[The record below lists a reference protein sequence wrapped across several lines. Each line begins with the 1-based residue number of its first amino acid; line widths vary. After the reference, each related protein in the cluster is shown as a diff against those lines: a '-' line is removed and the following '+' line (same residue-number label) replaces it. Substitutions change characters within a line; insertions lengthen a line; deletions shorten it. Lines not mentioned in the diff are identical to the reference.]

1 MALTIEML
9 DANEELRTSLSP
21 YEKNIIVGMSE
32 GEEDAVIGRFYGDF
46 CQTIENVVYK
56 ESKRPKRK
64 GEKCTA
70 YLARIL
76 RELSFFDA
84 SEKK

>member
-9 DANEELRTSLSP
+9 DSNAELSLSP
-21 YEKNIIVGMSE
+21 REKNIIVEMSE
-32 GEEDAVIGRFYGDF
+32 EEEDAVIGRFYGDF
-46 CQTIENVVYK
+46 CQTLENVVYK

-70 YLARIL
+70 YLTRIL
-76 RELSFFDA
+76 RELRLRSV
-84 SEKK
+84 SE